1 MAHMAGATIVIAA
14 LLRVIVPLLR
24 SPMLKGIWTKAPKW
38 LRPIIL
44 CGIACTLGFA
54 DALSLGTSIPNA
66 MLSALAAVGV
76 AVSSYETGKGIKLPQ
91 KPESLDK

>member
-1 MAHMAGATIVIAA
+1 MAHMTGATIVIAA
-14 LLRVIVPLLR
+14 LLRVIVPLLK
-24 SPMLKGIWTKAPKW
+24 SQMLKGVWAKAPKW

-44 CGIACTLGFA
+44 CGIACTLGLA

-76 AVSSYETGKGIKLPQ
+76 AVSSYETGKGIKMPQ
-91 KPESLDK
+91 KPESIGK